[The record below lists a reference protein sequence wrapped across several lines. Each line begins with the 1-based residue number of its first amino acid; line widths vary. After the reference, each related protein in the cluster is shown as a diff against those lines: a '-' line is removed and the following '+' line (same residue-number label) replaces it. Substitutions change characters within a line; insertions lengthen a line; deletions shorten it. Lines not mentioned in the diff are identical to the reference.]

1 MNIIE
6 FLLPRDIRNT
16 KFFKF
21 MDQQVG
27 YLSTCTTTFQDLVV
41 NIKTLDEGQIREKL
55 AKIKDCENRGDQVEH
70 QILQTLMVTLIT
82 PFDREDI
89 HSLAINMDKALD
101 ILNSISRKI
110 EMYNIRDVPA
120 NICRFADI
128 IVRITRQMGISV
140 EQLHKRQNV
149 DKAVRNMHELEHEA
163 DDLFHESMAQLF
175 SNKNDPVYIVKFKE
189 FYEHLES
196 VVDAIDYVG
205 KSVKGIGVNHR

>member
-1 MNIIE
+1 MNILDL
-6 FLLPRDIRNT
+6 LLPRET
-16 KFFKF
+16 KFYKF

-27 YLSTCTTTFQDLVV
+27 FLSTSTTTFQDLVV
-41 NIKTLDEGQIREKL
+41 NIKNLNEDQIREKL

-70 QILQTLMVTLIT
+70 QILQTLVVTFVT

-89 HSLAINMDKALD
+89 NSLAMSMDRALD

-120 NICRFADI
+120 NICKFADI

-140 EQLHKRQNV
+140 DQLRKRQNV
-149 DKAVRNMHELEHEA
+149 DNAVKNMHELEHEA

-205 KSVKGIGVNHR
+205 KSVKGIGVKHK